1 MPASELPWS
10 DRSKSTPERTT
21 PPSQAFWQ
29 RLVAIMRP
37 HLAITCLSVIAMVLL
52 GLLWAATL
60 LQSQRDQQL
69 SLQETRTY
77 LLNITRTFKE
87 HAQNTLS
94 DADQALRLLR
104 YQYEKRQTSD
114 QTMLNEYI
122 SREIGETPYYNQVG
136 IINAQG
142 IYAYSNFTSQPPV
155 DLSDREHFKVH
166 RQQRLESV
174 FISRPVVGR
183 ITQKWSIQVTR
194 RLDQPNGSFGGVG
207 VISLDPG
214 HFVRFH
220 RSIDLGQRGVVALI
234 GLDGYART
242 LYLGNGEDPGSLQP
256 HFASP
261 LPLPPEVMQQQRG
274 SFLSQNLFDGVTRL
288 YAFERLR
295 DYPILVLTGMD
306 KVEALEEFRQRNLT
320 YFQFGAIISLIIGL
334 FAATSLHL
342 LMRARRIHAELD
354 ASRRQADIANR
365 HKSEFLAAMSH
376 ELRTPLNGIMGYSE
390 HIQSEAQDPELQ
402 WASRVIH
409 DSSTHLLSLVNSILD
424 LTKIEAGKMTLDLEM
439 TTLRPLVDE
448 VCDWHRSRLGA
459 CDLTLNVLW
468 SPSVP
473 EQLRL
478 DPVRFKQ
485 VLSNLVDNAIKF
497 TPDQGK
503 ITVRALL
510 DQEAKAVRFEIEDTG
525 EGIPVDMQSHV
536 FEKFW
541 QQEDF
546 ITRRNSG
553 TGLGLTLCKR
563 LVELMG
569 GRIGFRSTPGQGSCF
584 YFQFPLKAPRTTEEA
599 YDRH

>member
-1 MPASELPWS
+1 MPAPESIWR
-10 DRSKSTPERTT
+10 DRST
-21 PPSQAFWQ
+21 PPLERHSPSPQTFGWRA
-29 RLVAIMRP
+29 LDVLRP

-69 SLQETRTY
+69 SMQETRTH

-87 HAQNTLS
+87 HAQNTFS

-104 YQYEKRQTSD
+104 YQYEKRHTSD
-114 QTMLNEYI
+114 QAMLNEYI
-122 SREIGETPYYNQVG
+122 SREIGDTPYYNQVG
-136 IINAQG
+136 IIDARGVYAFSNFNAQ
-142 IYAYSNFTSQPPV
+142 APV

-166 RQQRLESV
+166 RDQRLGSV

-194 RLDQPNGSFGGVG
+194 RLDQPNGNFAGVG
-207 VISLDPG
+207 VISLDPE

-220 RSIDLGQRGVVALI
+220 RSIDLGERGVVALI

-242 LYLGNGEDPGSLQP
+242 LYLGNSQDPASLP
-256 HFASP
+256 SFFSSP
-261 LPLPPEVMQQQRG
+261 LPLPSEVLQQQRG
-274 SFLSQNLFDGVTRL
+274 SFLSQHLFDGVNRL
-288 YAFERLR
+288 YAFERLK

-306 KVEALEEFRQRNLT
+306 KVEALEEFRQRNVT

-342 LMRARRIHAELD
+342 LRRAKRIHAELD
-354 ASRRQADIANR
+354 TSRRQADIANR

-376 ELRTPLNGIMGYSE
+376 ELRTPLNGIIGYSE

-424 LTKIEAGKMTLDLEM
+424 LTKIEAGKMTLDLQASPV
-439 TTLRPLVDE
+439 RALVDE

-459 CDLTLNVLW
+459 SELTLSLVW
-468 SPSVP
+468 DESIPQ
-473 EQLRL
+473 QLPL
-478 DPVRFKQ
+478 DPLRFKQ

-497 TPDQGK
+497 TPDLGH
-503 ITVRALL
+503 ITVRAQLNK
-510 DQEAKAVRFEIEDTG
+510 KAQTVRFEVEDTG
-525 EGIPVDMQSHV
+525 EGIPLDMQSHV

-541 QQEDF
+541 QNEDF
-546 ITRRNSG
+546 ITRRQGG

-569 GRIGFRSTPGQGSCF
+569 GHIGFESTPSQGSRF
-584 YFQFPLKAPRTTEEA
+584 YFELPMQPHHSAEE
-599 YDRH
+599 